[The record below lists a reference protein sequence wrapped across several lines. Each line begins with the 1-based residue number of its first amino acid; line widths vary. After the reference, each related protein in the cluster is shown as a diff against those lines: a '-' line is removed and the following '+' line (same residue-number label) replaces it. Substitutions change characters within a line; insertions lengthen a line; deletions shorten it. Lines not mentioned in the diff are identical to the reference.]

1 MGYLIQI
8 ILILPDMK
16 IHTLSKT
23 GFAGSVLAGYLLVS
37 GCSVSRTARMNPE
50 YSARQWLTYLASD
63 DLVGRLPGS
72 TGDSLARYYI
82 RQELLRNHVSLFF
95 HDGFQEIPF
104 SRSRL
109 TGENT
114 CIVFREQTL
123 TPGKDIA
130 LFSFSSADTV
140 SAQVVFTGYGITQTE
155 DSFSW
160 NDYEGM
166 NVHNKWVMLLRG
178 YPPIEDSG
186 GIHRTYW
193 EDFDKAML
201 ARDNG
206 ASGVIFVSG
215 SNADRED
222 PLVLFDSLTG
232 SIGIPV
238 FQIRRSIA
246 DTLLA
251 GKNTKVALLESEM
264 AKMKKPFSF
273 ALEDSLYAVSDI
285 RQLKGKTYNIAGFIE
300 GSDPVLKNEFV
311 VIGAHYDHLGTG
323 GRNSSSRMPDT
334 LAVHNG
340 ADDNAS
346 GVTALLSLAEQMNR
360 NRIRFRRSVLFV
372 AFGGEERGLL
382 GSKQFVASPPVDLK
396 KIIAMIN
403 LDMVGRLDTSR
414 GLQVSGTGT
423 SLEADSLIRLANK
436 STNLKLKMS
445 QEGFGPS
452 DHASFY
458 GKDIPVFF
466 ITTGAH
472 EDYHTPFDDVEY
484 INFQGLN
491 QVTGFAFSLTEKI
504 ANHASGLHFRE
515 AGPKT
520 SASASRRFKVTLG
533 FMPDFSDQT
542 TDGVRVEFVTKGK
555 PADLGGIKKG
565 DIIKAIN
572 GLAVHNIYDYMYR
585 LSKLSAGETVSVEI
599 MRKDTKEVLLI
610 QL

>member
-1 MGYLIQI
+1 
-8 ILILPDMK
+8 MK
-16 IHTLSKT
+16 DQPFNKTSFT
-23 GFAGSVLAGYLLVS
+23 GFILAGVLLINS
-37 GCSVSRTARMNPE
+37 CSVSRTARLNRD
-50 YSARQWLTYLASD
+50 YSARQNLTYLASD
-63 DLVGRLPGS
+63 ALAGRLPGS
-72 TGDSLARYYI
+72 KGDSLARYYI
-82 RQELLRNHVSLFF
+82 RQELLRNKVSLLFQE
-95 HDGFQEIPF
+95 GFQEIPF
-104 SRSRL
+104 SRSRF

-114 CIVFREQTL
+114 RIIFNEQAF
-123 TPGKDIA
+123 TPGNDLA
-130 LFSFSSADTV
+130 LLSFSSADTV
-140 SAQVVFTGYGITQTE
+140 AAQVVFAGYGITQAD
-155 DSFSW
+155 DSSSW
-160 NDYEGM
+160 NDYEGID
-166 NVHNKWVMLLRG
+166 VRNKWVMLLSG
-178 YPPIEDSG
+178 YPQIEDSA

-215 SNADRED
+215 SNAGRED
-222 PLVLFDSLTG
+222 PLVLFDSLAG

-238 FQIRRSIA
+238 FQIRRRIA
-246 DTLLA
+246 DILLA
-251 GKNTKVALLESEM
+251 GKNTKVSLLESDM
-264 AKMKKPFSF
+264 AKMKKPISF

-323 GRNSSSRMPDT
+323 GRNRSSRMPDT

-346 GVTALLSLAEQMNR
+346 GVTVLLSLAEKMNR
-360 NRIRFRRSVLFV
+360 DRIRFRRSVIFV
-372 AFGGEERGLL
+372 AFGGEETGLL
-382 GSKQFVASPPVDLK
+382 GSKQFVASPPVDLQ
-396 KIIAMIN
+396 KITAMVN
-403 LDMVGRLDTSR
+403 LDMVGRLDTSK
-414 GLQVSGTGT
+414 GLQVSGIGT
-423 SLEADSLIRLANK
+423 SLEADSLVRMANK
-436 STNLKLKMS
+436 TTNLKLSMS
-445 QEGFGPS
+445 PEGFGPS

-472 EDYHTPFDDVEY
+472 EDYHTPFDDVED

-491 QVTGFAFSLTEKI
+491 QVTGFAFSLTEEI
-504 ANHASGLHFRE
+504 ANNPSALHFRE

-520 SASASRRFKVTLG
+520 SNSAARRFKVTLG

-542 TDGVRVEFVTKGK
+542 IDGVRVEFVTKGK

-565 DIIKAIN
+565 DIITAIN

-599 MRKDTKEVLLI
+599 MRNNTKEILLI